1 MYLYNMRSAG
11 TGYTITKFDADLNP
25 LHTYT
30 MASPTE
36 CTCPQATNRQAWCR
50 HNDMARRFL
59 GLDRV
64 DSEWFY
70 CYETGKWYEGV
81 DMVLSSGTKL
91 VRLLGQ

>member
-1 MYLYNMRSAG
+1 MHLYNMRSAG
-11 TGYTITKFDADLNP
+11 KGYTITKFDTDLNP

-30 MASPTE
+30 MASPTQ

-50 HNDMARRFL
+50 HADMARRFL

-70 CYETGKWYEGV
+70 CYETSKWEKTDV
-81 DMVLSSGTKL
+81 CDQS
-91 VRLLGQ
+91 